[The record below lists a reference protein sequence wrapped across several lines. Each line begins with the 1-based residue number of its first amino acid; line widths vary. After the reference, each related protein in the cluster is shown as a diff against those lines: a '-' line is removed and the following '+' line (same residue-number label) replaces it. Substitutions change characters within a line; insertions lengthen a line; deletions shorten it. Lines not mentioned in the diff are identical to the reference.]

1 VGEKQVI
8 EKLQI
13 FKEKNDF
20 LEKQRSELVAK
31 FRTKRA
37 EFITELKE
45 FEFGNLKE
53 IVNNELLWKEI
64 LENHEKEKL
73 KLKQLFKD
81 DFPKNIVEKIED
93 KENEIQALIKAESEQ
108 KYILKSKKEFS
119 EKEINLEKL
128 ENQIKP
134 LPKLIQDL
142 ESQLKLSSE
151 ELKNLKAEEKIRFLE
166 GELENY
172 RKELKFGEACF
183 LCGSTNHPYAENLP
197 EQKDELKT
205 EIENKEKEVKK
216 LADQFSQTKTRFE
229 ELKKQIKNF
238 NKELELKTKELKDLK
253 TNFKKNYLGKFDFTE
268 KNWEEKQRKLKT
280 EIKNLKEY
288 EVFKKLDSSLENTIP
303 LYDEMQKIIQQGKA
317 KGEEIKALYKGEN
330 IEKEVNE
337 FQNNWRD
344 LSLKLENIEERIKE
358 IKLKNKQEK
367 ENYLKI
373 EKALLPALNEL
384 GFSEI
389 SSAEKALLPTEK
401 YEDLKKQKSD
411 FEKQISSFK
420 TEIKTHQT
428 TA

>member
-166 GELENY
+166 GELE
-172 RKELKFGEACF
+172 FGEACF
-183 LCGSTNHPYAENLP
+183 LCGTTNHTYAENLT

-253 TNFKKNYLGKFDFTE
+253 TNF
-268 KNWEEKQRKLKT
+268 
-280 EIKNLKEY
+280 
-288 EVFKKLDSSLENTIP
+288 
-303 LYDEMQKIIQQGKA
+303 
-317 KGEEIKALYKGEN
+317 
-330 IEKEVNE
+330 
-337 FQNNWRD
+337 
-344 LSLKLENIEERIKE
+344 
-358 IKLKNKQEK
+358 
-367 ENYLKI
+367 
-373 EKALLPALNEL
+373 
-384 GFSEI
+384 
-389 SSAEKALLPTEK
+389 
-401 YEDLKKQKSD
+401 
-411 FEKQISSFK
+411 
-420 TEIKTHQT
+420 
-428 TA
+428 